1 MCALHLST
9 SSAAIRR
16 RRASVVRG
24 ARGFAT
30 REKWCGCVYGDGSG
44 GGVDWTRRP
53 PWRGARTN
61 VAETLGVVVLGFV
74 PLLLN
79 FEDEIK

>member
-1 MCALHLST
+1 M
-9 SSAAIRR
+9 
-16 RRASVVRG
+16 
-24 ARGFAT
+24 
-30 REKWCGCVYGDGSG
+30 
-44 GGVDWTRRP
+44 RRP